1 MTDADL
7 SAYPASIADWVAL
20 FPSRIEARNLSV
32 SGSNLEV
39 QTNIDPINL
48 VFTIVNN
55 NESIATFGMLLVQAN
70 P

>member
-1 MTDADL
+1 MPGISPVL
-7 SAYPASIADWVAL
+7 G
-20 FPSRIEARNLSV
+20 
-32 SGSNLEV
+32 SGLAV
-39 QTNIDPINL
+39 QANIDPINL

>member
-1 MTDADL
+1 MPGISPVLGSTR
-7 SAYPASIADWVAL
+7 VA
-20 FPSRIEARNLSV
+20 
-32 SGSNLEV
+32 

>member
-1 MTDADL
+1 MPISQRTRL
-7 SAYPASIADWVAL
+7 RSPTGSHSSLRGSKQGIS
-20 FPSRIEARNLSV
+20 PV